1 MSYFVA
7 YSAFLFA
14 PIAAFA
20 FCGAAVWFM
29 LRSGLALRLALDE
42 PNARSLHTASVP
54 RVGGLALVPV
64 VAAAWWW
71 LDVAPLLLLLML
83 ALAAISYVDDRRG
96 LPVALRFG
104 AHVGAAVAFV
114 WNTHS
119 DATWWYVLP
128 IVVGM
133 VWMINLYNFMDGSDG
148 LAGGMALFGFFGYGV
163 AASISGATQLAEM
176 SFTVASASLAFL
188 CFNYHPARLFL
199 GDVGSITIGFLAAAL
214 GLQGWV
220 TGLWPWWF
228 PPLVFLPFV
237 ADATVT
243 LLRRLLRGEKV
254 WQAHREH
261 YYQRLVRMGWG
272 HRRTALVEYC
282 LMAASGGSA
291 LALLHASSRVQVA
304 ALILWCALLAA
315 LMLIIDRRW
324 RAHVA
329 ATEVT
334 A

>member
-7 YSAFLFA
+7 YSTFLFA

-20 FCGAAVWFM
+20 FCGAAVWLM

-42 PNARSLHTASVP
+42 PNARSLHAASVP

-96 LPVALRFG
+96 LPVTLRFG

-114 WNTHS
+114 LHTHS
-119 DATWWYVLP
+119 DATCWFVLP
-128 IVVGM
+128 ILVGM

-188 CFNYHPARLFL
+188 FFNFHPARIFL
-199 GDVGSITIGFLAAAL
+199 GDVGSVPLGFLAAAL
-214 GLQGWV
+214 GLEGWAA
-220 TGLWPWWF
+220 GLWPLWF
-228 PPLVFLPFV
+228 PPLVFSPFV
-237 ADATVT
+237 VDATVT
-243 LLRRLLRGEKV
+243 LVRRLLRGEKV
-254 WQAHREH
+254 WRAHRVH

-272 HRRTALVEYC
+272 HRKTALVEYG
-282 LMAASGGSA
+282 LMLSGGTLGVLLLRASESVQMMA
-291 LALLHASSRVQVA
+291 LFG
-304 ALILWCALLAA
+304 WCVLLAM
-315 LMLIIDRRW
+315 LMRSVDLRW
-324 RAHVA
+324 HAYVA
-329 ATEVT
+329 ATEGG